1 LSIYCKSADA
11 AKIIFHPYC
20 KEHFAHSYPRLSSD
34 LTLLKK
40 TATIIPLVFKTP
52 IRSLVKLPPNR
63 RSFRSCGAIQA
74 LLRNDEN
81 RNFNVPL
88 SSGLRYFQIQT

>member
-1 LSIYCKSADA
+1 
-11 AKIIFHPYC
+11 
-20 KEHFAHSYPRLSSD
+20 
-34 LTLLKK
+34 LTL
-40 TATIIPLVFKTP
+40 IPLVFKTP
-52 IRSLVKLPPNR
+52 IKIPVKLPPTR

-81 RNFNVPL
+81 QNFKVPL